1 MGRAKD
7 KIIEQ
12 QDKANHLDCCG
23 KCGSVLGSW
32 EERQAGTC
40 DDCFKEAVEKDW
52 VIWGATLRLAPFLI
66 YCEPATLPI
75 VRLYCKAH

>member
-40 DDCFKEAVEKDW
+40 DDCFKEAVEKD
-52 VIWGATLRLAPFLI
+52 
-66 YCEPATLPI
+66 
-75 VRLYCKAH
+75 